1 MNTVLIIPAR
11 FDSTRFPGKPLFNIA
26 GKSMIQRT
34 WEQCV
39 QSFPKE
45 KIFVATDD
53 QRIETHCLEI
63 GIQTIMTST
72 NCLTGTDRVWE
83 ASQQI
88 DADIYVNVQGD
99 EPLFNPDD
107 ITAVLQASQR
117 DPHLVINAMCQINE
131 ESDYFNYH
139 VPKVVASVDGKLLYM
154 SRSAIPSNETNHF
167 AFAMRQVCAYAFPK
181 AALAGFASVSARTP
195 LESQEDIE
203 IIRFLE
209 LGYEVKMIEV
219 SHDSI
224 PVDRPADVERVIEV
238 LEKKLGGS
246 SAKQIKDIYRKKKNN

>member
-1 MNTVLIIPAR
+1 M
-11 FDSTRFPGKPLFNIA
+11 
-26 GKSMIQRT
+26 
-34 WEQCV
+34 

-45 KIFVATDD
+45 KTFVATDD
-53 QRIETHCLEI
+53 QRIETHCSEM

-117 DPHLVINAMCQINE
+117 EPHVVINAMCQINE
-131 ESDYFNYH
+131 ESDFFNIH
-139 VPKVVASVDGKLLYM
+139 VPKVVTTVDGKLLYM
-154 SRSAIPSNETNHF
+154 SRSSIPNNKQNQF
-167 AFAMRQVCAYAFPK
+167 VFAMRQVCVYAFPK
-181 AALAGFASVSARTP
+181 AALAAFGSVSEKTP
-195 LESQEDIE
+195 LECQEDIE

-209 LGYEVKMIEV
+209 LGYEVKMVEV
-219 SHDSI
+219 SQESI
-224 PVDRPADVERVIEV
+224 PVDRPADVERVVEV
-238 LEKKLGGS
+238 LEKKLGRLS
-246 SAKQIKDIYRKKKNN
+246 SKQIRDYFRSR

>member
-1 MNTVLIIPAR
+1 MATVLIIPAR
-11 FDSTRFPGKPLFNIA
+11 YDSTRFPGKPLFDIA

-45 KIFVATDD
+45 NTFVATDD
-53 QRIETHCLEI
+53 QRIETHCSEL
-63 GIQTIMTST
+63 GIQTVMTST

-88 DADIYVNVQGD
+88 DADTYVNVQGD

-107 ITAVLQASQR
+107 ITAVLRASQR
-117 DPHLVINAMCQINE
+117 EPHLVINAMCHINE
-131 ESDYFNYH
+131 ESDYFNIH
-139 VPKVVASVDGKLLYM
+139 VPKVVTTVDGKLLYM
-154 SRSAIPSNETNHF
+154 SRSAIPHNKQNLFE
-167 AFAMRQVCAYAFPK
+167 FAMRQVCVYAFPK
-181 AALAGFASVSARTP
+181 AALAAFGSVSKKTP

-219 SHDSI
+219 SQESI
-224 PVDRPADVERVIEV
+224 PVDRPADVERVVAI
-238 LEKKLGGS
+238 LEKQLGPQS
-246 SAKQIKDIYRKKKNN
+246 SKQIRDHLRSK